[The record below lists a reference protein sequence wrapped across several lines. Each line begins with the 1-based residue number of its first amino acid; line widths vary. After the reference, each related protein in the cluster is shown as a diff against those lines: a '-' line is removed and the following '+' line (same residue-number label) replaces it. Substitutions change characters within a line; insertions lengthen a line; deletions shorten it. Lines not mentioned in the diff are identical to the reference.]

1 MQVEYYTIRVNTET
15 EKFETRRNTEE
26 GMRECLTNLR
36 AHGYDDSCITVDE
49 TVELKTNKGRTYH
62 LHDEVDVEAI
72 ANTNG
77 CDYYWEAID
86 LGMTETEAEW
96 YANDKL
102 EGDYQ

>member
-15 EKFETRRNTEE
+15 EKFETIRHTED
-26 GMRECLTNLR
+26 GMRDCLMALR
-36 AHGYDDSCITVDE
+36 LAGYDPKNITVDE

-62 LHDEVDVEAI
+62 LHDEVDVE
-72 ANTNG
+72 G

-86 LGMTETEAEW
+86 LGMTEEEAEW